1 MPLQKISDV
10 ASGYDLV
17 ADEYARRIS
26 EELQHKPLDRQLL
39 DRFAESVRNGGV
51 ACDLGCGPGHIAR
64 YLGQRGIAVC
74 GMDLSAGMVERARQL
89 NPEIEFRQGD
99 MRALP
104 VPDNT
109 WAGIAAFY
117 AIVNLPPRDLVQA
130 LQEMFR
136 VLVAGGRLLL
146 TFHIG
151 QDTSQ
156 IEDLWDSGAALE
168 FHFFRVSTVADY
180 IRDAGFEIEEIIE
193 REPYAPEV
201 EYQSRRA
208 YIFAQKP
215 KTSLTSALPESS
227 TSRPRSI
234 T

>member
-1 MPLQKISDV
+1 MIHEKISDV

-26 EELQHKPLDRQLL
+26 DELQHKPLDCRLL
-39 DRFAESVRNGGV
+39 DRFADSVRNAGV

-64 YLGQRGIAVC
+64 YLRQCGIQVC
-74 GMDLSAGMVERARQL
+74 GMDLSLGMVERARQL
-89 NPEIEFRQGD
+89 NPVIEFNQGD

-104 VPDNT
+104 VHDNN

-117 AIVNLPPRDLVQA
+117 AIANLSPHDVIQA

-136 VLVAGGRLLL
+136 VLLPGGRLLL
-146 TFHIG
+146 SFHIG
-151 QDTSQ
+151 GDTSQ
-156 IEDLWDSGAALE
+156 VEDLWDSGAALE
-168 FHFFRVSTVADY
+168 FHFFRVGTVVGY
-180 IRDAGFEIEEIIE
+180 IRSAGFEIEEIVE

-215 KTSLTSALPESS
+215 RTKIVSA
-227 TSRPRSI
+227 
-234 T
+234 